1 MHGAGGRF
9 DPYWKPYEPPD
20 PNQTASNTE
29 LLTDATR
36 YCNRRMQP
44 DYIREEM
51 DKGAAAIDEVRHI
64 AGVVDQAT
72 MESGGVHQ
80 GGLELM
86 ERVLDTVALA
96 AMRTAM
102 NEATADCEALTA
114 LKALY
119 FGLFK
124 RVYAA
129 KDALNT
135 RCLAI
140 DHKGSGNVALK
151 AGRFT
156 EAIEWYTKVQ
166 PLYAVSMD
174 RAVGV
179 QAVELEPN
187 YVYFANRSAAFLA
200 LDSYEEALQDANMS
214 IRSKPSY
221 LKVRAAPAPVP
232 SMCAAGLSPES
243 QCSQI
248 TRPVG

>member
-102 NEATADCEALTA
+102 NEANADCEALTA

-156 EAIEWYTKVQ
+156 EAIEWYTK
-166 PLYAVSMD
+166 
-174 RAVGV
+174 
-179 QAVELEPN
+179 AVELEPN

-221 LKVRAAPAPVP
+221 LKAYHRKASALK
-232 SMCAAGLSPES
+232 SLGRWDEAAGVARIGLEY
-243 QCSQI
+243 QVRQK
-248 TRPVG
+248 RL